1 VRFRKWRD
9 LTPLHPS
16 DGWPIAGRKESVLGM
31 LSNETADTVV
41 DFPPLRQEVPAV
53 AIVDMDAGIVE
64 KQNLTPRRND
74 QPDFD
79 AALKKLMSGCGSSG
93 MKIFIPE

>member
-1 VRFRKWRD
+1 
-9 LTPLHPS
+9 
-16 DGWPIAGRKESVLGM
+16 M

-64 KQNLTPRRND
+64 KQNLTPGETISPILMPHSKNW
-74 QPDFD
+74 
-79 AALKKLMSGCGSSG
+79 MSGCGSSG